1 MSAVRL
7 VVYSDFLCP
16 WCWNAA
22 TRLASVQEQ
31 LGGDLEIEWRSYL
44 LRPSANP
51 AGREAPGPLVHRA
64 GREAP
69 GPLVHRAGREAPG
82 PLSHR
87 AGRDL
92 DKFRAYTQSWLR
104 VAEDEPRAPFQVWA
118 SDAGPPSHS
127 VPPHVVAKAAAA
139 LGDEQGR
146 RMRLRLFRAYF
157 AESRD
162 ITDRATLRA
171 LWSEAQLPDDAFV
184 SCDDPEHARRVL
196 ADHEEAQAL
205 GANGVPAMRL
215 ADQDFVLV
223 GAQPEAVVLRWL
235 RRAIEARVA

>member
-51 AGREAPGPLVHRA
+51 AGREAPGPPGHRA

-69 GPLVHRAGREAPG
+69 GPPG
-82 PLSHR
+82 HR

-104 VAEDEPRAPFQVWA
+104 VAKDEPRAPFQVWA

-139 LGDEQGR
+139 LGDEHGR
-146 RMRLRLFRAYF
+146 RMHLRLFRAYF

-171 LWSEAQLPDDAFV
+171 LWSEAQLPDAAFA
-184 SCDDPEHARRVL
+184 SCDDPVYTRRVL
-196 ADHEEAQAL
+196 ADHEEAQEL
-205 GANGVPAMRL
+205 GATGVPAMRL